1 MPHRTPNPKTR
12 TRRGKKKKKK
22 RHNQNSKKKKEEIE
36 RNRDGAVM
44 ESWGLTCIYNEALGL
59 GFSIRTQNAAFPM
72 FGPEPTFYY

>member
-1 MPHRTPNPKTR
+1 
-12 TRRGKKKKKK
+12 
-22 RHNQNSKKKKEEIE
+22 
-36 RNRDGAVM
+36 M